1 MGFYYDDAGNLN
13 AGLLD
18 AQAQELAESFV
29 RTSDRK
35 NKLNANQLRRFYN
48 ECKNL
53 EKRLSF
59 ICQKR
64 VNESDSGDE
73 ATHAAFLQVLPL
85 IKMLKAKVS
94 YAANPSN
101 QKIPRSFSDWLNKS
115 IDAIENEKDFEA
127 FLLSFEAVVGFCYG
141 AGIS

>member
-1 MGFYYDDAGNLN
+1 MGFYYDDSGNLKI
-13 AGLLD
+13 GLLD
-18 AQAQELAESFV
+18 AQAQQFAESFV
-29 RTSDRK
+29 RVADRRG
-35 NKLNANQLRRFYN
+35 KLNANQLRRFYN

-53 EKRLSF
+53 EKRFEF
-59 ICQKR
+59 IRQKR
-64 VNESDSGDE
+64 VNESDSSAE
-73 ATHAAFLQVLPL
+73 ATQAAFLQVLPL

-101 QKIPRSFSDWLNKS
+101 PKIPGSFATWLNQS

>member
-1 MGFYYDDAGNLN
+1 MGFYYDDAGNLK

-18 AQAQELAESFV
+18 DQAQRDADSFV
-29 RTSDRK
+29 RVNDRRD
-35 NKLNANQLRRFYN
+35 KLNANQLRRFYN

-53 EKRLSF
+53 EKRFSF
-59 ICQKR
+59 AKQKQTS
-64 VNESDSGDE
+64 ESSSIE
-73 ATHAAFLQVLPL
+73 VASHAAFLQVLPL

-101 QKIPRSFSDWLNKS
+101 PKIPRKFSEWLNTS
-115 IDAIENEKDFEA
+115 IDGIEDEKDFAA
-127 FLLSFEAVVGFCYG
+127 FLLSFEAVVGYCYG

>member
-1 MGFYYDDAGNLN
+1 MGFYYDDAGCLN

-18 AQAQELAESFV
+18 TQAQQLAESFV
-29 RTSDRK
+29 LTNDRR

-53 EKRLSF
+53 EKKFSF
-59 ICQKR
+59 ARQKQT
-64 VNESDSGDE
+64 GE
-73 ATHAAFLQVLPL
+73 ASHAAFLQVLPL
-85 IKMLKAKVS
+85 IKMVKAKVS

-101 QKIPRSFSDWLNKS
+101 PKIPRTFSEWLNRS
-115 IDAIENEKDFEA
+115 IDGIEDERDFEA
-127 FLLSFEAVVGFCYG
+127 FLLSFEAVVGYCYG

>member
-1 MGFYYDDAGNLN
+1 MGFYYDDAGNIR

-18 AQAQELAESFV
+18 SEAQIAAETFV
-29 RTSDRK
+29 RTHDRK

-53 EKRLSF
+53 EKKYIFLQ
-59 ICQKR
+59 QKTQDG
-64 VNESDSGDE
+64 DS
-73 ATHAAFLQVLPL
+73 AFLQVLPL
-85 IKMLKAKVS
+85 VKMLKAKVS

-101 QKIPRSFSDWLNKS
+101 PKIPRSFSDWMNKS
-115 IDAIENEKDFEA
+115 IDAIENSKDFEA
-127 FLLSFEAVVGFCYG
+127 FLLSFEAVVGYCYG

>member
-1 MGFYYDDAGNLN
+1 MGFYYDDAGNLW

-18 AQAQELAESFV
+18 EQAKQSAESFV
-29 RTSDRK
+29 HVNNRK
-35 NKLNANQLRRFYN
+35 DKLNANQLRRFYN

-53 EKRLSF
+53 EKKFSF
-59 ICQKR
+59 AKQTQSG
-64 VNESDSGDE
+64 ESSQ
-73 ATHAAFLQVLPL
+73 AAFLQVLPL

-101 QKIPRSFSDWLNKS
+101 PKIPRTFSEWLNGS
-115 IDAIENEKDFEA
+115 IDGIEDERDFEA
-127 FLLSFEAVVGFCYG
+127 FLLSFEAVVGYCYG

>member
-1 MGFYYDDAGNLN
+1 MGFYYDDAGNLR

-18 AQAQELAESFV
+18 IDAQRDAESFV
-29 RTSDRK
+29 HVNNKKD
-35 NKLNANQLRRFYN
+35 KLNANQLRRFYN

-53 EKRLSF
+53 EKRFSF
-59 ICQKR
+59 AKQ
-64 VNESDSGDE
+64 NQAGE
-73 ATHAAFLQVLPL
+73 AGSQAAFLQVLPL

-101 QKIPRSFSDWLNKS
+101 PKIPRTFSAWLNTS
-115 IDAIENEKDFEA
+115 IDGIENEKDFEA
-127 FLLSFEAVVGFCYG
+127 FLLSFEAVVGYCYG

>member
-18 AQAQELAESFV
+18 DQAKRNAESFV
-29 RTSDRK
+29 HVNNRK
-35 NKLNANQLRRFYN
+35 DKLNANQLRRFYN

-53 EKRLSF
+53 EKKFSF
-59 ICQKR
+59 SKQKL
-64 VNESDSGDE
+64 VSESDSV
-73 ATHAAFLQVLPL
+73 AVASQTAFLQILPL

-101 QKIPRSFSDWLNKS
+101 PKIPRTFSNWLNNS
-115 IDAIENEKDFEA
+115 IDGIKDENDFKA
-127 FLLSFEAVVGFCYG
+127 FLLSFEAVVGYCYG

>member
-1 MGFYYDDAGNLN
+1 MGFYYDDAGNLR

-18 AQAQELAESFV
+18 QEAQQIAESFV
-29 RTSDRK
+29 RVHDRRS
-35 NKLNANQLRRFYN
+35 KLNANQLRRFYN

-53 EKRLSF
+53 EKRFSF
-59 ICQKR
+59 TRQKQTA
-64 VNESDSGDE
+64 ELDS
-73 ATHAAFLQVLPL
+73 AAASHAAFLQVLPL

-101 QKIPRSFSDWLNKS
+101 PKIPKSFSDWLNSS
-115 IDAIENEKDFEA
+115 IDNIENEKDFEA
-127 FLLSFEAVVGFCYG
+127 FLLSFEAVVGYCYG

>member
-1 MGFYYDDAGNLN
+1 MGFYYDEAGNLR

-18 AQAQELAESFV
+18 TDAQRDAESFV
-29 RTSDRK
+29 LVRDK
-35 NKLNANQLRRFYN
+35 KDKLNANQLRRFYN

-53 EKRLSF
+53 EKRFSF
-59 ICQKR
+59 AKQNQIG
-64 VNESDSGDE
+64 ETGS
-73 ATHAAFLQVLPL
+73 HAAFLQVLPL

-101 QKIPRSFSDWLNKS
+101 PKIPRTFSGWLNRS
-115 IDAIENEKDFEA
+115 IDGIENEKDFEA
-127 FLLSFEAVVGFCYG
+127 FLLSFEAVVGYCYG

>member
-1 MGFYYDDAGNLN
+1 MGFYYDDAGNLR

-18 AQAQELAESFV
+18 IDAQRDAESFV
-29 RTSDRK
+29 RVRDKRD
-35 NKLNANQLRRFYN
+35 KLNANQLRRFYN

-53 EKRLSF
+53 EKRFSF
-59 ICQKR
+59 AKQNQTGE
-64 VNESDSGDE
+64 VG
-73 ATHAAFLQVLPL
+73 TGAAFLQVLPL

-101 QKIPRSFSDWLNKS
+101 PKIPRTFSSWLNTS
-115 IDAIENEKDFEA
+115 IDGIDNEKDFEA
-127 FLLSFEAVVGFCYG
+127 FLLSFEAVVGYCYG

>member
-1 MGFYYDDAGNLN
+1 MGFYYDDAGNLR

-18 AQAQELAESFV
+18 SEAQAAAETFV
-29 RTSDRK
+29 CTHDRR

-53 EKRLSF
+53 EKKYTFLQ
-59 ICQKR
+59 QK
-64 VNESDSGDE
+64 NKDEDS
-73 ATHAAFLQVLPL
+73 AFLQVLPL

-94 YAANPSN
+94 YASNPSN
-101 QKIPRSFSDWLNKS
+101 PKIPKTFSAWLNAA
-115 IDAIENEKDFEA
+115 IDGVKDAKDFEA
-127 FLLSFEAVVGFCYG
+127 FLLSFEAVVGYCYG

>member
-1 MGFYYDDAGNLN
+1 MGFYYDDAGNLK

-18 AQAQELAESFV
+18 EQAKREAERFV
-29 RTSDRK
+29 HTNNKKD
-35 NKLNANQLRRFYN
+35 KLNANQLRRFYN

-53 EKRLSF
+53 EKRFSFAKQKQLS
-59 ICQKR
+59 
-64 VNESDSGDE
+64 ESGSAE
-73 ATHAAFLQVLPL
+73 AAAHAAFLQVLPL

-101 QKIPRSFSDWLNKS
+101 PKIPRTFSVWLNTS
-115 IDAIENEKDFEA
+115 IDGIEDAKDFEA
-127 FLLSFEAVVGFCYG
+127 FLLSFEAVVGYSYG